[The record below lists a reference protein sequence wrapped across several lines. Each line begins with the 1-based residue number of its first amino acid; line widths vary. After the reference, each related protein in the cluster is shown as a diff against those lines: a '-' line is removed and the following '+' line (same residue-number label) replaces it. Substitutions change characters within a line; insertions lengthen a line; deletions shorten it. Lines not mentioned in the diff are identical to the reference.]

1 MKLLMLINKL
11 IEKEGGDVQ
20 TLAVALGDLAYL
32 GEASQTIRSIINK
45 MFDKDK
51 IKGIIN
57 NKDKEVT
64 R

>member
-1 MKLLMLINKL
+1 MLINKL